1 MESLAALD
9 HLQYA
14 SLSPARALKPQTTGG
29 KISLPVNSV
38 STYTQ
43 FKHIAAVPSGR
54 SGNGYSLS
62 KIQILDSLI
71 DRLIQV
77 RSKSSVPTTEQRV
90 GMSDEAIDA
99 LIDEIATK
107 LNTALHSGA
116 EKIQQNFGIQF
127 ATPFGTGADSG
138 LMINLSV

>member
-1 MESLAALD
+1 MESLSALD

-14 SLSPARALKPQTTGG
+14 SLSPARALRPQTTGG
-29 KISLPVNSV
+29 KITLPVTSG

-62 KIQILDSLI
+62 KIQVLDSLI

-77 RSKSSVPTTEQRV
+77 RSKSSVPSKEQTI
-90 GMSDEAIDA
+90 GMSEDAIDA
-99 LIDEIATK
+99 LIDEVANK

-116 EKIQQNFGIQF
+116 EKIQQDYGIQF
-127 ATPFGTGADSG
+127 ATPFGTGSNSG
-138 LMINLSV
+138 LMINLAV